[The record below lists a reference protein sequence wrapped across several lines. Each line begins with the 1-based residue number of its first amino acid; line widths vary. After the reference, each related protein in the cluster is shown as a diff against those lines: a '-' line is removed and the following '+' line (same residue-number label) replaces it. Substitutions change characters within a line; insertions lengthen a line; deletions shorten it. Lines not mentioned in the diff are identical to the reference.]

1 MTVKIKIESASEG
14 DLVEIYSL
22 LDELNSDLNE
32 EDELDPVTIKNNL
45 RELYKDPNA
54 YFYLARQ
61 KNTIVGFVNF
71 SIRKTILHP
80 SASALIDE
88 LIVLKNYRGKG
99 IGESLVKK
107 VVRHCQD
114 LGCCELEVSTFKS
127 NTSARKF
134 YRKCGFKEEALLL
147 EMDL

>member
-1 MTVKIKIESASEG
+1 MMANIKIDSASEQ
-14 DLVEIYSL
+14 DLEGISAL
-22 LDELNSDLNE
+22 IEELNQETGGENQLDQEMIKYNLQ
-32 EDELDPVTIKNNL
+32 ELFKNG
-45 RELYKDPNA
+45 DS

-88 LIVLKNYRGKG
+88 LIVSKNYRGKG

-107 VVRHCQD
+107 VIRHCQD
-114 LGCCELEVSTFKS
+114 LGCCELEVSTFKF
-127 NTSARKF
+127 NASARKF
-134 YRKCGFKEEALLL
+134 YRKCGFEEEALLL